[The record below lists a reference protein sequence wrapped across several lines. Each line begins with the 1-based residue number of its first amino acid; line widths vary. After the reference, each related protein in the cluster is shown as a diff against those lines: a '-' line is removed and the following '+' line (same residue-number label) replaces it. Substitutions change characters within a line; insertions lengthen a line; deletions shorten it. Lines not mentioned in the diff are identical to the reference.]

1 MHVSCPGCG
10 EPHDLSDMQVGFDK
24 PDAWFAV
31 PPDERERRW
40 TLTSETAVLD
50 GARFFVRG
58 VLEIPVSG
66 EPHPYAWGVW
76 ARVGEAHALALRDGG
91 ADGAPEGV
99 PGWLANQ
106 LPGYPQTLGL
116 EVSVHPRGPDLRPAF
131 VVTDAAHPLAAEQ
144 RGGVY
149 VERVLEMVW
158 PVVHRGETPRLGEPR
173 FATLERDRWAVRDAA
188 AAYRDRDGVYWLPE
202 EEARRS
208 LRPGQI
214 AKLCFDLVA
223 SDEDGRPARHV
234 ERMWVGVDHR
244 AGDGS
249 VYSGTLDNVPHNG
262 GLAEYGMRV
271 WFTPDHVLDIQTAPD
286 EPLASDRAPVR
297 CDRHGPSFPAYVCRH
312 LAAGPAEGVHARLGF
327 HDAEDPGTPRP
338 DAWCDECEAVREQEG
353 DWTERAEAFADP
365 VLVCGACYD
374 YLDDHHRNA

>member
-1 MHVSCPGCG
+1 MDVTCPGCG
-10 EPHDLSDMQVGFDK
+10 EQHDLSDMQVGFDK
-24 PDAWFAV
+24 PDAYFAV
-31 PPDERERRW
+31 HPDERDRRW
-40 TLTSETAVLD
+40 ILTAELAVLD

-76 ARVGEAHALALRDGG
+76 ARVDEDHARALEGGG
-91 ADGAPEGV
+91 AEGAAF
-99 PGWLANQ
+99 PGRLANQ

-116 EVSVHPRGPDLRPAF
+116 EVVVRARGAERRPALT
-131 VVTDAAHPLAAEQ
+131 VAGEAHPLGVEQ

-158 PVVHRGETPRLGEPR
+158 PVVHRGETQRMGEPR
-173 FATLERDRWAVRDAA
+173 FAKLEEDRWAVREAA
-188 AAYRDRDGVYWLPE
+188 AAYRDRDGVYWIPE

-208 LRPGQI
+208 LRPGHI
-214 AKLCFDLVA
+214 AKLLFDLVA
-223 SDEDGRPARHV
+223 SDEEGRAARHV

-244 AGDGS
+244 REEGP
-249 VYSGTLDNVPHNG
+249 VYSGTLDNVPYNG
-262 GLAEYGMRV
+262 GLAEHGMRV
-271 WFTPDHVLDIQTAPD
+271 WFAPDHVLDIQAAPD

-312 LAAGPAEGVHARLGF
+312 LAAGPAEGAVRRRLGF

-338 DAWCDECEAVREQEG
+338 DAWCDACEAVREREG

-374 YLDDHHRNA
+374 YLDGRHRNG